1 MLSLRWSALVPV
13 SLLVL
18 GGCSAHPS
26 GDGTNAPEEGGSG
39 TRDASGDS
47 ASSAPE
53 DGASGTHDAAT
64 EESGV
69 SALDG
74 GTGAE
79 GSASVDGGSM
89 DSGSMEG
96 GSIGP
101 DAGNSPAEGGARS
114 DATSTGNTSSAA
126 SWFSPSLYFN
136 QPVDTA
142 PLDPS
147 SATVISTL
155 VTNGGWGGGDGLQI
169 DTSIDVY
176 YADSTSKRVPFA
188 AAKNLAMP
196 DSDIPTTIPID
207 PSTQASSAAPGFE
220 SNTACSDDGDC
231 HYLVVDAANH
241 QLVEV
246 YGATTDGTTF
256 TTLTDDRSMAIWDW
270 TKSYLGSLRG
280 DVCTSADASG
290 GLMAPLLFT
299 AEEVTAGHIDHAIR
313 FILPNTRIENK
324 QYVRPATHGTGD
336 GTANWALTNG
346 VPYGA
351 RFRLKATY
359 DTSKLSTGAKV
370 VAAALMKY
378 GMILSDGGNIS
389 FTAKSDAYSTTKWS
403 GLLGSHD
410 LNALEPTDFDM
421 VEASYGTDLESSA
434 TRHNFTSFTCVRNP

>member
-1 MLSLRWSALVPV
+1 
-13 SLLVL
+13 
-18 GGCSAHPS
+18 
-26 GDGTNAPEEGGSG
+26 
-39 TRDASGDS
+39 
-47 ASSAPE
+47 
-53 DGASGTHDAAT
+53 
-64 EESGV
+64 
-69 SALDG
+69 
-74 GTGAE
+74 
-79 GSASVDGGSM
+79 
-89 DSGSMEG
+89 MEG

-101 DAGNSPAEGGARS
+101 DAGNAPLDGSTGASDAQPAEGGTQSDAGDAQS

-126 SWFSPSLYFN
+126 SLFSPSMYFN

-155 VTNGGWGGGDGLQI
+155 VTNGGWGGSDGLQI

-188 AAKNLAMP
+188 VAKNLAMP
-196 DSDIPTTIPID
+196 DSDIPQTIPID

-220 SNTACSDDGDC
+220 SDTACSDDGDC

-256 TTLTDDRSMAIWDW
+256 TTLTDDRSIAIWDW

-336 GTANWALTNG
+336 GTDKWALTNG

-351 RFRLKATY
+351 RFRLHATY
-359 DTSKLSTGAKV
+359 DTSKLSAGAKV

-421 VEASYGTDLESSA
+421 VEASYGTDQESSA